1 MLRMRKKRVSFKLD
15 RSHRVSRKKPR
26 LIVPI
31 ITLIFFVGLGLAVT
45 GGIIYDK
52 YNPASVSNSQS
63 SATSSTAP
71 VKEQPQ
77 EDVSDIFK
85 NYDKDLYDKKT
96 NTYSFSQGDY
106 DSLFKNTSLTD
117 DGNGLKSGT
126 ISRNGQTW
134 NIYCYSSSNS
144 CSVST
149 STGTY
154 GNVYCYNSSNSCSY
168 SDSNGNYA
176 NTYCYE
182 YSNSCSTTGSDG
194 YSSNTYCYN
203 YSNSCST
210 TDSNGGYSNTYC
222 YQYSNS
228 CTTSNSD
235 GSTTNTYCYQYSNS
249 CSSSTYGGSSSYD
262 SYNSYSNY

>member
-1 MLRMRKKRVSFKLD
+1 MRKKRVSFKLN
-15 RSHRVSRKKPR
+15 RPHRVSRKKPR
-26 LIVPI
+26 LVVPV
-31 ITLIFFVGLGLAVT
+31 ITLIFFVGMGLAVA
-45 GGIIYDK
+45 GGLHYDK
-52 YNPASVSNSQS
+52 YHVSTVNSSQ
-63 SATSSTAP
+63 TSTDTTTVP
-71 VKEQPQ
+71 IEENQ
-77 EDVSDIFK
+77 EDISDVFDG
-85 NYDKDLYDKKT
+85 YDKDLYDKDT
-96 NTYSFSQGDY
+96 NTYSFSQSDY
-106 DSLFKNTSLTD
+106 SSLFKDTSLND

-149 STGTY
+149 SSGTY
-154 GNVYCYNSSNSCSY
+154 GNVYCYDYSNSCSY
-168 SDSNGNYA
+168 SDSDGNYA

-194 YSSNTYCYN
+194 YRSNTYCYQ

-228 CTTSNSD
+228 CTTNNSD
-235 GSTTNTYCYQYSNS
+235 GSTTNTYCYEYSNS

-262 SYNSYSNY
+262 GYDSYNYNY